1 MLLIDTKK
9 SYFWLMSVESL
20 QKEILALSKSEQE
33 HLILF
38 LSNTLENNKDV
49 FLDKE
54 QLSEINK
61 RLLELEDGKVKGV
74 DSTTAMTKLYA
85 KYKA

>member
-20 QKEILALSKSEQE
+20 QIEILALSKLEQE

-38 LSNTLENNKDV
+38 LSNTLENKKDI
-49 FLDKE
+49 FFDKE

-61 RLLELEDGKVKGV
+61 RLLELEDGKLR
-74 DSTTAMTKLYA
+74 A
-85 KYKA
+85 

>member
-1 MLLIDTKK
+1 
-9 SYFWLMSVESL
+9 MSVESL

-33 HLILF
+33 QLILF

-49 FLDKE
+49 FLTKE
-54 QLSEINK
+54 QLLEINK

-74 DSTTAMTKLYA
+74 DSTKVMTKLYA